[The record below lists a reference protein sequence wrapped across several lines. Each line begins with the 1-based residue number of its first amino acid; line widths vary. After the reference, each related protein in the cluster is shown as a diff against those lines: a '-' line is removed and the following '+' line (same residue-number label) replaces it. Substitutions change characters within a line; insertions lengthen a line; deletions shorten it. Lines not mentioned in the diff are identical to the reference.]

1 MESTLD
7 TWLNTFNLT
16 GFIVGVLFGAAL
28 FLGGLADPDK
38 IVGALRL
45 KDLHALRTIVLFVL
59 VGMLGTWILQLAGY
73 AHGTPKPATMVT
85 VVLGGGLLGVGF
97 GMTGYCPGTGLACA
111 AAGRFDALITV
122 LGMFAGAAV
131 FIWAYPD
138 IIQPLEKLAAYDFGK
153 ITILEYFEV
162 EGDNRVKYGLVPTVF
177 VVGVVLLLLT
187 RPRKQRPAAAYVPAP
202 VESVLERPA
211 EPQPRRVEIEP
222 TSVSAQA
229 APETVSTPEP
239 APEESDLESS
249 WLDEGEPEDEGREEE
264 DEGPLRL
271 ELEPEEEEEP
281 DSETPPDRDEKD

>member
-38 IVGALRL
+38 IVGTLRL
-45 KDLHALRTIVLFVL
+45 KDLHALRTIILFVL
-59 VGMLGTWILQLAGY
+59 VGMLGTWILQLANY
-73 AHGTPKPATMVT
+73 AHGTPKAATMVT

-122 LGMFAGAAV
+122 LGMFAGAAA

-162 EGDNRVKYGLVPTVF
+162 QDDSRVKFGLVPVVF
-177 VVGVVLLLLT
+177 VVGMVLLFLI
-187 RPRKQRPAAAYVPAP
+187 RPRKQRPAAAYAPVP
-202 VESVLERPA
+202 VESALERPA
-211 EPQPRRVEIEP
+211 EPQPRQVEIEP
-222 TSVSAQA
+222 AVSGQA

-239 APEESDLESS
+239 ASEESDLESS
-249 WLDEGEPEDEGREEE
+249 WLGEPEHEGREDE

-271 ELEPEEEEEP
+271 ELEPEEEEPE
-281 DSETPPDRDEKD
+281 SESPPDRDEKD

>member
-38 IVGALRL
+38 IVGTLRL
-45 KDLHALRTIVLFVL
+45 KDLHALRTIILFVL

-73 AHGTPKPATMVT
+73 AHGTPKAATMVT

-122 LGMFAGAAV
+122 LGMFAGAAA

-162 EGDNRVKYGLVPTVF
+162 QDDSRVKFGLVPVVF
-177 VVGVVLLLLT
+177 VVGMVLLFLI
-187 RPRKQRPAAAYVPAP
+187 RPRKHRPAAAYAPAP

-211 EPQPRRVEIEP
+211 EPQPRQVEIEP
-222 TSVSAQA
+222 AVSGRA

-239 APEESDLESS
+239 ASEESDLESS
-249 WLDEGEPEDEGREEE
+249 WLDEEESDDKGREEE

-271 ELEPEEEEEP
+271 DLEPEDEEEP
-281 DSETPPDRDEKD
+281 DSEAPPERDEKD